1 MTQNTRDKG
10 KRKRGVAVDNIYIV
24 MATSTLSNPSWEDGE
39 SGRWEGGRVIKALSP
54 HLPQQQVTST
64 ERSRNSSKSL
74 FFRNRKILKKQNQ
87 RAEDFQAFAS
97 VLRVG

>member
-24 MATSTLSNPSWEDGE
+24 MTTSTLSNPSWEDGE

-54 HLPQQQVTST
+54 HLPQH
-64 ERSRNSSKSL
+64 NSKS
-74 FFRNRKILKKQNQ
+74 RALKDQGIVVK
-87 RAEDFQAFAS
+87 AYLETGKF
-97 VLRVG
+97 